1 MPSKIAMVSL
11 GCPKNQVDAEIMLA
25 ALAGAGMEITTRADE
40 ADAIIVNTC
49 GFIEDA
55 KRESIENILD
65 IAEYK
70 KFGKLKALVVTGCLA
85 ERYRDEIT
93 KEIPEVD
100 VVVGIGSNGKI
111 AEIIRGALMAEAE
124 NTYGDKCLLPLGGG
138 RMLSTPKYWT
148 YLKIAEGCDN
158 CCTYC
163 AIPSIRGRFRSRTLE
178 DVLAEAEELV
188 RGGVKELVLVA
199 QDTTRYGE
207 DLYGRQMLPE
217 LLRRLCA
224 LEGLLWIRLLYCYP
238 DRITDELLSV
248 MREQPKVLPYL
259 DLPLQHCS
267 GTVLQAMNRR
277 GDRAWLTGVI
287 KKIRHALPDVTLRT
301 TLIAGFPGETEED
314 FTELCEF
321 VREIRFDRLGCFAYS
336 AEEGTPAA
344 EFPGQVEEET
354 KARRMETIMD
364 MQAGIAEGLSRGKIG
379 REETVLVEGYDP
391 SVKRY
396 FGRTKADAP
405 EIDCKVF
412 FTCDTPLQEGDFVP
426 VLIGDVLEYDLMGEA
441 RVSGKGGSR

>member
-1 MPSKIAMVSL
+1 MVSL

-25 ALAGAGMEITTRADE
+25 ALADAGMEITTRADE

-111 AEIIRGALMAEAE
+111 AEIVRGAFTAKAE
-124 NTYGDKCLLPLGGG
+124 NTYGDKCLLPLGGE

-163 AIPSIRGRFRSRTLE
+163 AIPAIRGRFRSRTLE

-364 MQAGIAEGLSRGKIG
+364 MQAGIAEELNRGKIG

-412 FTCDTPLQEGDFVP
+412 FTCDTPLQGGDFVP

-441 RVSGKGGSR
+441 RVSGKEGSR

>member
-1 MPSKIAMVSL
+1 MPSKVAMVSL

-25 ALAGAGMEITTRADE
+25 SLAAAGLEITARADE
-40 ADAIIVNTC
+40 AAAIIINTC

-70 KFGKLKALVVTGCLA
+70 KYGRLKVLVVTGCLA

-93 KEIPEVD
+93 REIPEVD
-100 VVVGIGSNGKI
+100 VVVGLGSNGKI
-111 AEIIRGALMAEAE
+111 AEIVSRALTSKAE
-124 NTYGDKCLLPLGGG
+124 NTYGDKSLLPLSGG
-138 RMLSTPKYWT
+138 RMLSTPKYWA

-163 AIPSIRGRFRSRTLE
+163 AIPSIRGRFRSRTIE
-178 DVLAEAEELV
+178 DVLSEAEELV
-188 RGGVKELVLVA
+188 KNGVKELVLVA

-217 LLRRLCA
+217 LIERICSLS
-224 LEGLLWIRLLYCYP
+224 GLQWLRLLYCYP
-238 DRITDELLSV
+238 DRITDGLLSA
-248 MREQPKVLPYL
+248 MRRQPKVLPYL

-267 GTVLQAMNRR
+267 GRILHAMNRR
-277 GDRAWLTGVI
+277 GDRKWLTGVI
-287 KKIRHALPDVTLRT
+287 KKIRDALPEVTLRT
-301 TLIAGFPGETEED
+301 TLITGFPGETEED

-321 VREIRFDRLGCFAYS
+321 VQEIRFDRLGCFAYS

-344 EFPGQVEEET
+344 EFPGQVDE
-354 KARRMETIMD
+354 KIRVSRMETIMD
-364 MQAGIAEGLSRGKIG
+364 MQAGIAEELSRTKIG
-379 REETVLVEGYDP
+379 QEEIVLVEGYDA

-396 FGRTKADAP
+396 FGRTRADAP

-412 FTCDTPLQEGDFVP
+412 FTCNKPVQEGRFVR
-426 VLIGDVLEYDLMGEA
+426 VLIKDILEYDLIGEA
-441 RVSGKGGSR
+441 YITTEGGSR